1 MDPPFILFFTP
12 QGCGWSRQPCLR
24 VNWDLSDPSEALTSP
39 QTPAVGLSVWT
50 PPPSSY
56 HHGLLKCQSQ
66 TACYQRPHSHPSAQP
81 EQRRDLLHLGAIRRL
96 HSWRI
101 PLRENRLVLH
111 FPIAT
116 PPPPKNTA
124 ACPDWLS
131 CGSKTTPRPP
141 PTFPCPTWRAWT
153 IERWR
158 SQNTRAHSP
167 LETFFLLKK
176 TPLKAIHTE
185 GRGRGGVMN
194 MLLCAA
200 VTVLRH
206 TSVSGVLAF
215 LLIGP
220 ISEKNK
226 KKKCLKCTIAL
237 TL

>member
-1 MDPPFILFFTP
+1 MIPAALFKGQLGPLRSFRSPNVTTNTS
-12 QGCGWSRQPCLR
+12 SRPLR
-24 VNWDLSDPSEALTSP
+24 LN
-39 QTPAVGLSVWT
+39 

-116 PPPPKNTA
+116 PPKNTA

-153 IERWR
+153 IDRWR

-167 LETFFLLKK
+167 LKTFFFIKK
-176 TPLKAIHTE
+176 TSLE
-185 GRGRGGVMN
+185 GDTRRGRGGVMN

-220 ISEKNK
+220 LSEKNK
-226 KKKCLKCTIAL
+226 KKNV
-237 TL
+237 